1 MKRINKS
8 YLLFLLLSIVQFS
21 WGQDSLKLGKNEF
34 LSIVK
39 SYHPMAFRYRLQNK
53 MAASEIQKAKG
64 NFDPIVEAKNGS
76 KTIDGIDYYTENS
89 VKLGIPTWY
98 GVDFNGSY
106 NNIVGQKLN
115 NSDTKGGLTQIG
127 INVPLVK
134 NLLYDKRRA
143 LLDQAKY
150 AQQMTLAEQQLMT
163 NQLLLDAENCYWEWV
178 KQYELFLIQKQAV
191 EVNKQRLKLIRR
203 TFEFGERSAIDTTEA
218 ESQLLSFELQLE
230 DARLKF
236 VKNTQQLSLYL
247 WTENNQAYDL
257 TQMLVPSDKLSSS
270 IAYVDYPALLMELK
284 SQALQQHA
292 AMQYYY
298 QKKNIL
304 ESERKLKQ
312 QSLLPKIDFNYNF
325 VNKQKY
331 QSDYFPLFQNNY
343 QYGLKFEL
351 ALFLREA
358 RADYQITKSKI
369 LQNKLDID
377 FKRQEL
383 TVKIANYQSETL
395 NYSKQ
400 IGISE
405 QNILNYRRLLYAEE
419 TRYESG
425 ESSLFLINARESK
438 LLESEIKLLELRLKF
453 LNSYNQL
460 KWLNKNFSSNLSVD

>member
-1 MKRINKS
+1 
-8 YLLFLLLSIVQFS
+8 
-21 WGQDSLKLGKNEF
+21 
-34 LSIVK
+34 
-39 SYHPMAFRYRLQNK
+39 MAFRYRLQNK

>member
-1 MKRINKS
+1 MKRKNKS
-8 YLLFLLLSIVQFS
+8 ALLALLLSLFQLS

-39 SYHPMAFRYRLQNK
+39 SYHPMAFRSRLQNK
-53 MAASEIQKAKG
+53 MGAIEIQKAKG
-64 NFDPIVEAKNGS
+64 NFDPLLEAKNGN
-76 KTIDGIDYYTENS
+76 KTIDGVDYYTENGI
-89 VKLGIPTWY
+89 KLGIPTWY

-106 NNIVGQKLN
+106 NHIEGQKLN
-115 NSDTKGGLTQIG
+115 NSDTKGGLTQFG
-127 INVPLVK
+127 VTVPLAK

-150 AQQMTLAEQQLMT
+150 AQQMTLAEQQLLM
-163 NQLLLDAENCYWEWV
+163 NQLLQEAENCYWEWV
-178 KQYELFLIQKQAV
+178 KQYDLFLIQKQAV
-191 EVNKQRLKLIRR
+191 AVNRQRMKLIRR
-203 TFEFGERSAIDTTEA
+203 TFELGERSAIDTTEA
-218 ESQLLSFELQLE
+218 VSQLLSFELQME
-230 DARLKF
+230 EARLKF
-236 VKNTQQLSLYL
+236 VKNTQQLSLFL
-247 WTENNQAYDL
+247 WTENNQPYDV
-257 TQMLVPSDKLSSS
+257 TQLIVPSEKLTSST
-270 IAYVDYPALLMELK
+270 AYNDFTALLMELK
-284 SQALQQHA
+284 SQPIQQHA
-292 AMQYYY
+292 ALQYYF

-343 QYGLKFEL
+343 QYGIKFEL
-351 ALFLREA
+351 PLFLREA
-358 RADYQITKSKI
+358 RADYQLSKSKI
-369 LQNKLDID
+369 LQNKLDAD

-395 NYSKQ
+395 NYRKQ
-400 IGISE
+400 IEISE

-419 TRYESG
+419 MRFESG
-425 ESSLFLINARESK
+425 ESSLFLINSRETK

-460 KWLNKNFSSNLSVD
+460 KWLNNNFSSNVSAD

>member
-1 MKRINKS
+1 
-8 YLLFLLLSIVQFS
+8 
-21 WGQDSLKLGKNEF
+21 
-34 LSIVK
+34 
-39 SYHPMAFRYRLQNK
+39 MAFRYRLQNK

-64 NFDPIVEAKNGS
+64 NFDPILEAKNGS

-98 GVDFNGSY
+98 GVDFNSSY
-106 NNIVGQKLN
+106 NNIAGQKLN

-127 INVPLVK
+127 INVPLAK

-247 WTENNQAYDL
+247 WTENNQAYDVI
-257 TQMLVPSDKLSSS
+257 QMIVPSDKLSSS

-358 RADYQITKSKI
+358 RADYQMTKSKI

-400 IGISE
+400 IKNSE